1 MKSIDIIKPD
11 IYDEFQCKG
20 AVCRRTCCT
29 GWRITISKAEYQ
41 DLKERLSTAGSKLLR
56 RLPEEKRIPL
66 MYGEF
71 ILEGHRGCSLQSE
84 EGLCRLQ
91 LSLGAKALP
100 DVCASFPRR
109 GIRCSEQMQ
118 LSLTP
123 ACEKVIELLLEKNG
137 PIEFI
142 RKKEPLPQM
151 HAARFSGKNE
161 SIDWNHY
168 IQLQE
173 FCMLLLQAEDVSLD
187 HRMALLGLGLY
198 QIDQFYKRGEIFKVS
213 GYIDRY
219 ITMLSQ
225 SEDVTSRFPSDGLDP
240 IIPLGNFLA
249 SLPSSASQAGYSET
263 AKKVMEGLRVTT
275 HTKENTNKKGENEV
289 AKEVAFTYSKE
300 EYEQHKERFAE
311 FTKRHSYFLEN
322 IMVLLFAAERWAS
335 LPKPSRSIWEQ
346 YLYACWVYSNLKFV
360 LTACMEADTADEEL
374 VDICVVLSRSWIHNE
389 SVKEAA
395 IKRLHETNTDTPA
408 HMAMMVQAG

>member
-11 IYDEFQCKG
+11 MYDEFQCKG
-20 AVCRRTCCT
+20 AVCRRTCCA

-71 ILEGHRGCSLQSE
+71 ILEGHKGCSLQSE
-84 EGLCRLQ
+84 EGLCSLQ

-109 GIRCSEQMQ
+109 GIRCSDEMQ

-123 ACEKVIELLLEKNG
+123 ACEKVIELLLEKDG
-137 PIEFI
+137 PIAFI

-151 HAARFSGKNE
+151 NAVRFFGKNE
-161 SIDWNHY
+161 SMDWKHY

-198 QIDQFYKRGEIFKVS
+198 QIDQFYKRREIFKVS
-213 GYIDRY
+213 GYIDGY
-219 ITMLSQ
+219 LTMLSQ
-225 SEDVTSRFPSDGLDP
+225 SEDVTSRFPSDKLDP

-249 SLPSSASQAGYSET
+249 SLSSSASQAGYSEI
-263 AKKVMEGLRVTT
+263 AKRVMEGLKVTT
-275 HTKENTNKKGENEV
+275 HAKESTNKKGENKV
-289 AKEVAFTYSKE
+289 AKEVTFTYSKE
-300 EYEQHKERFAE
+300 EYVQHEKRFAA

-322 IMVLLFAAERWAS
+322 IMVLLFGAERWAS
-335 LPKPSRSIWEQ
+335 RPKPSSSIWEQ

-360 LTACMEADTADEEL
+360 LTACMEADTEDEDL
-374 VDICVVLSRSWIHNE
+374 VDICTVLSRSWIHNE
-389 SVKEAA
+389 SVKKAA
-395 IKRLHETNTDTPA
+395 IKRLHETGSDTPA
-408 HMAMMVQAG
+408 HMAMLVQAG